1 MAVRLSLNKGEHGN
15 DGFSISLA
23 NLMDLAST
31 LLFQYVRCLGI
42 HSPKPSKA
50 INFPISNMFV
60 SNGCV
65 MGMFSF
71 NTGPPIQKAPTFTNG
86 EISSK
91 LFFFCVVILLCMF
104 TWILQPPGF
113 KVLKSEVSRLP
124 GLPMSFDS
132 KLFSM
137 ETLEAGVDTLREQG
151 VKVEMPSPDTRD
163 LEKELEDLWVETQT
177 TIFEVYNVKLPKYG
191 W

>member
-91 LFFFCVVILLCMF
+91 LFFFVLLYCF
-104 TWILQPPGF
+104 ACLHGYF
-113 KVLKSEVSRLP
+113 SLP
-124 GLPMSFDS
+124 GS
-132 KLFSM
+132 KS
-137 ETLEAGVDTLREQG
+137 
-151 VKVEMPSPDTRD
+151 
-163 LEKELEDLWVETQT
+163 
-177 TIFEVYNVKLPKYG
+177 
-191 W
+191 

>member
-1 MAVRLSLNKGEHGN
+1 
-15 DGFSISLA
+15 
-23 NLMDLAST
+23 
-31 LLFQYVRCLGI
+31 
-42 HSPKPSKA
+42 
-50 INFPISNMFV
+50 
-60 SNGCV
+60 
-65 MGMFSF
+65 
-71 NTGPPIQKAPTFTNG
+71 
-86 EISSK
+86 
-91 LFFFCVVILLCMF
+91 MF

-132 KLFSM
+132 KLCSM

-151 VKVEMPSPDTRD
+151 VKVEMSSPDTRD